1 MPLPHAACEWD
12 RPHPCHCSN
21 SNYNWCPASEAAIKY
36 DIRRSDE
43 HHHESGGWFD
53 AHWHFSF
60 GGWHDPDRMG
70 VGPLR
75 VFNDDEIVAGAHWP
89 MHPHA
94 DIESLSWVVSGHF
107 EHADSLGNGGTFEAG
122 AAQVMRFS
130 SRGAQHSERN
140 ASETE
145 PVRFIQFWLLP
156 SQEGLANSVQQRQFT
171 TEDRTDRWL
180 RIMTQDPE
188 RDEDALELAQDATVD
203 VSRMTAGTQ
212 LAHTFGPHRGGY
224 LYVIDGTLELDD
236 TEKLRAGDALAVDE
250 TSDGDRTIQLRA
262 TEETEVI
269 LVDVPLEWKPVGIWR
284 DRV

>member
-1 MPLPHAACEWD
+1 MQ
-12 RPHPCHCSN
+12 
-21 SNYNWCPASEAAIKY
+21 Y

-43 HHHESGGWFD
+43 HHHETGGWFD
-53 AHWHFSF
+53 ARWHFSF

-94 DIESLSWVVSGHF
+94 DIESLSWIVSGHF

-140 ASETE
+140 ASDDE
-145 PVRFIQFWLLP
+145 PVRFIQFWILP
-156 SQEGLANSVQQRQFT
+156 SQEGLENSVQQRQFT

-180 RIMTQDPE
+180 RIMSGDAE
-188 RDEDALELAQDATVD
+188 RQRADRTRVSGGPDRDQGALELAQDATVD
-203 VSRMTAGTQ
+203 VSRMTAGTE
-212 LAHTFGPHRGGY
+212 LDHVFAPRRGGY
-224 LYVIDGTLELDD
+224 LYVIDGTVELDG
-236 TEKLRAGDALAVDE
+236 TEKLRTGDALAVSETADDE
-250 TSDGDRTIQLRA
+250 RTIQLRA
-262 TEETEVI
+262 TEESEVI
-269 LVDVPLEWKPVGIWR
+269 LVDVPLEWEPVARWR
-284 DRV
+284 GRV